1 MGMPV
6 SRRILIA
13 VLVAVAAAFFAD
25 RASSAAFNNAFAITT
40 AAPAVIAT
48 VQCCGLE
55 WDRSDCCD
63 GTGYF
68 GGILVAPYH
77 GPGAVYADR
86 RHFDLAP
93 GEYAGPLVDAEAV
106 AYCARR
112 FRSYDPRSGTYLGRD
127 GYRHPCP

>member
-1 MGMPV
+1 MPV
-6 SRRILIA
+6 SRRISIA

-25 RASSAAFNNAFAITT
+25 HASSTAFNNAFAIRT
-40 AAPAVIAT
+40 AAPVVIAT

-63 GTGYF
+63 ETGYF
-68 GGILVAPYH
+68 GGTLVAPYYV
-77 GPGAVYADR
+77 PGAVYVDR
-86 RHFDLAP
+86 RQYYLAP
-93 GEYAGPLVDAEAV
+93 GVDAGPPVDAEAV

-112 FRSYDPRSGTYLGRD
+112 FRSYDPRSGTYLGKD